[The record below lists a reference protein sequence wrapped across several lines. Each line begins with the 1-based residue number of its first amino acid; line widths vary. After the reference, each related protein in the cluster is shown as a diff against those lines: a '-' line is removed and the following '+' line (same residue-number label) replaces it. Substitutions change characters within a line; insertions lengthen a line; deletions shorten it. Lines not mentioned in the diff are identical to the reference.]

1 MTRIDRIGMMATNE
15 VLIERASTWFI
26 DRLTVSV

>member
-1 MTRIDRIGMMATNE
+1 MTRIDRMGRMATNE
-15 VLIERASTWFI
+15 VLSERASTWFM